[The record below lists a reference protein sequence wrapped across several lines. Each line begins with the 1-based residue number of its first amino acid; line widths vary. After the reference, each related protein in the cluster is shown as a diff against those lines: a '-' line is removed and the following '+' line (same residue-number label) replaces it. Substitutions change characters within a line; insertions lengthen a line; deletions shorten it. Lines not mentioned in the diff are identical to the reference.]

1 MLSQTGH
8 FPTVTPAEAGVDAN
22 GILRFL
28 DACQERKIN
37 LHGLLLLREGKA
49 VAEGYFSPYCREDKM
64 HLFSISKSWTSTAVG
79 FAVQEGLLSIHDK
92 VASFFPDKLP
102 DPVPENLAAME
113 VRDLLRMGTGNDK
126 DTLPAM
132 RLEPDGDWVKIFLH
146 CPVEHRPGTKFVYNS
161 GASYLLS
168 AIVQKV
174 SGQDLIAFL
183 TPRLFE
189 PLRITGVT
197 WDRSPQGIC
206 CGGWGIHVSTEDLAK
221 LGQLYLNGGIF
232 DGKRLLSEE
241 WVKEATSA
249 QIDNSPSNT
258 APDWICGYGYQI
270 WWCQHGCYRFDG
282 AYGQYMVAIPKFH
295 AVLAL
300 TSFVGSMQ
308 EVLDLIWENLL
319 PAFHDAPLP
328 ASEADQKLSER
339 LKHLSCFTPDG
350 VGRIFSAAY
359 ACEDNEYGFT
369 GVSVSTSEQGGELI
383 FTAENASWRIPFGAP
398 AYRLGNID
406 GFPVPNNMIAAGVRE
421 PAMKGEPI
429 GASAA
434 WDGDTLHLRM
444 VYRATPHYLDF
455 HLDTAAPSLNFCFPC
470 PNFVGNDRN
479 TTIALTL
486 R

>member
-232 DGKRLLSEE
+232 DGKRLLSEK

-249 QIDNSPSNT
+249 QIDN
-258 APDWICGYGYQI
+258 
-270 WWCQHGCYRFDG
+270 
-282 AYGQYMVAIPKFH
+282 
-295 AVLAL
+295 
-300 TSFVGSMQ
+300 
-308 EVLDLIWENLL
+308 
-319 PAFHDAPLP
+319 
-328 ASEADQKLSER
+328 
-339 LKHLSCFTPDG
+339 
-350 VGRIFSAAY
+350 
-359 ACEDNEYGFT
+359 
-369 GVSVSTSEQGGELI
+369 
-383 FTAENASWRIPFGAP
+383 
-398 AYRLGNID
+398 
-406 GFPVPNNMIAAGVRE
+406 
-421 PAMKGEPI
+421 
-429 GASAA
+429 
-434 WDGDTLHLRM
+434 
-444 VYRATPHYLDF
+444 
-455 HLDTAAPSLNFCFPC
+455 
-470 PNFVGNDRN
+470 
-479 TTIALTL
+479 
-486 R
+486 